1 MTRTRPFPYLFLISG
16 TGKTSSSTGEFAKA
30 LCSPGPSQSRA
41 RVNHYRPN
49 QEQRSCHWTALRK
62 THGAW
67 HEPCIGLE
75 AGHRPTP
82 EGDRFMSTEII
93 DPVDEVLPTPRLLA
107 LGLQHVLV
115 MYAGA
120 VAVPLIIGR
129 ALKLSPEEVAF
140 LISADLFACG
150 LATVVQCIGFPGVG
164 ILLPVMMGVPFA
176 SVGPMLSMAAAPDIG
191 LLGIYG
197 SGVAAGIFG
206 IVAAPFIS
214 RLLPLFPPVVTG
226 TIILVIGISLM
237 RVGINWAGGGLP
249 TLTKVV
255 DGVPGAFPNP
265 GYGQLQGLGIALFV
279 LLVILGLIK
288 WGSGFIANV
297 SVLLGIIAGA
307 ILASV
312 LGVMHF
318 EKVLAAPWGDIVV
331 PFRFG
336 VPQFH
341 LVPVIT
347 MCVVMIVVM
356 IESLGMFLAL
366 GEMTGKTVDRE
377 ALSRGLRADGVG
389 TLLGGLFN
397 TFPYPSFSQN
407 VGLVSVTGIRSRFVT
422 IAGGAIMLLLGFL
435 PKMAALVEAIPLVV
449 LGGAGLVMFGMVA
462 ATGARILTAV
472 DFKNNRYN
480 MFVVAISVGFG
491 MIPLAAPN
499 FFKNLPH
506 DLQPLLESAILLCA
520 LVAVMLNAFLK
531 GVGSTASAEAD
542 AAAIASSA
550 QHV

>member
-1 MTRTRPFPYLFLISG
+1 M
-16 TGKTSSSTGEFAKA
+16 SSE
-30 LCSPGPSQSRA
+30 
-41 RVNHYRPN
+41 VH
-49 QEQRSCHWTALRK
+49 
-62 THGAW
+62 
-67 HEPCIGLE
+67 
-75 AGHRPTP
+75 
-82 EGDRFMSTEII
+82 
-93 DPVDEVLPTPRLLA
+93 PVDQVLPIPSLLA

-129 ALKLSPEEVAF
+129 ALKLPPEDVAF

-150 LATVVQCIGFPGVG
+150 LATLVQCLGFPGVG
-164 ILLPVMMGVPFA
+164 IRLPVMMGVTFA

-197 SGVAAGIFG
+197 SVIAAGIFA
-206 IVAAPFIS
+206 VLVAPFVS

-265 GYGQLQGLGIALFV
+265 AYGQLQGLGISAFV
-279 LLVILGLIK
+279 LLFVLGLIK

-307 ILASV
+307 VLASI

-318 EKVLAAPWGDIVV
+318 DKVAAAAWGDIVI

-336 VPQFH
+336 VPQFR
-341 LVPVIT
+341 LVPIIT
-347 MCVVMIVVM
+347 MCIVMIVVM

-366 GEMTGKTVDRE
+366 SDMTGKAVDRD
-377 ALSRGLRADGVG
+377 ALTKGLRADGVG
-389 TLLGGLFN
+389 TLLGGIFN
-397 TFPYPSFSQN
+397 TFPYTSFSQN
-407 VGLVSVTGIRSRFVT
+407 VGLVGVTGVRSRWVT
-422 IAGGAIMLLLGFL
+422 VTGGAIMLLLGL
-435 PKMAALVEAIPLVV
+435 VPKLAALVEAVPLVV

-462 ATGARILTAV
+462 ATGARILATV

-480 MFVVAISVGFG
+480 LFVIAISIGFG
-491 MIPLAAPN
+491 MIPNTAPG
-499 FFKNLPH
+499 FFKNFPH
-506 DLQPLLESAILLCA
+506 DLQPLLESGILLCA
-520 LVAVMLNAFLK
+520 VVAVLLNAFFN
-531 GVGSTASAEAD
+531 GVSGGAAAEAD
-542 AAAIASSA
+542 AAAAASSA